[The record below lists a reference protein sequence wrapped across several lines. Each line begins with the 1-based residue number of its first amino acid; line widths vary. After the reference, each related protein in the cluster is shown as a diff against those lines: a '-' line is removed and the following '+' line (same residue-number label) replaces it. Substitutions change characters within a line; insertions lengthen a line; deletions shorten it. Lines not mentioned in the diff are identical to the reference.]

1 MNREAFSKR
10 LGYTFANPA
19 LLAEALTH
27 RSFGTPNYERLEF
40 LGDSVLNCVI
50 ARAIYERFPQLPE
63 GRLSRVRA
71 MLVRQ
76 EALHR
81 IATALDLGAVL
92 RLGEGELKSGGHNRP
107 SILADSL
114 EALFGAVLLDGGF
127 DEASRVIL
135 SLYAGEIETLDPEQS
150 QKDAKTELQE
160 WLQARR
166 SPLPVY
172 TMIEVEGAA
181 HAQHFVVECV
191 VNAFGVST
199 RGEGASRRVAEQVAA
214 ARALE
219 KLQA

>member
-1 MNREAFSKR
+1 MTPAVFSRR
-10 LGYTFANPA
+10 LGYEFKAPA
-19 LLAEALTH
+19 LLTEALTH

-40 LGDSVLNCVI
+40 LGDSVVNCVI
-50 ARAIYERFPQLPE
+50 ARALYDRFPQLPE

-71 MLVRQ
+71 TLVRQ

-81 IATALDLGAVL
+81 IATSLDLGAVL

-114 EALFGAVLLDGGF
+114 EAIFGAVLLDGGF
-127 DEASRVIL
+127 DEASRVVL
-135 SLYAGEIETLDPEQS
+135 ALYAGELDTLDPEHS

-172 TMIEVEGAA
+172 TMLDIEGAA

-191 VNAFGVST
+191 VSAFGVNT